1 MGNYDKCSKIS
12 NTRCRQEQP
21 RHTGQ
26 TQIRLL
32 LKKQSDKGSSLFRNR
47 KVFEILETFT
57 VHYDFFLCF
66 QVATV
71 LWWYSLSK
79 VVEFMDT
86 VLMVL
91 RKKQSQVTFLHVYHH
106 ASILNVWWIVES
118 FLPGGQG

>member
-1 MGNYDKCSKIS
+1 MI
-12 NTRCRQEQP
+12 
-21 RHTGQ
+21 
-26 TQIRLL
+26 
-32 LKKQSDKGSSLFRNR
+32 
-47 KVFEILETFT
+47 
-57 VHYDFFLCF
+57 FFLCF

-118 FLPGGQG
+118 FLPGGQGWY